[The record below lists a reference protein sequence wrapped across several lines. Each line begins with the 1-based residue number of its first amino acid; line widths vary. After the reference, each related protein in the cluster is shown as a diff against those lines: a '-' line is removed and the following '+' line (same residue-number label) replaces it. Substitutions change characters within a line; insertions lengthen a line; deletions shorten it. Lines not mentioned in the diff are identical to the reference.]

1 MKAPRHPAELHDLK
15 CNAVIRSQTCQRR
28 VCHCGYDLSNQK
40 RHGQRALQRRSG
52 VLQYLRLTLIAERL
66 ICLTSAYAVIDQREN
81 YMTYALEGVMVL
93 DLSRVLAGPY
103 CAMMLADMGADVLKI
118 EEPEG
123 GDESRTWPPF
133 MAGEASGYLSMNRNK
148 RNLTLNLKTPEAQNI
163 LKKLVARADVLI
175 ENFRTGTME
184 AFGLGYDVLQTINP
198 RLIYCAVS
206 VFGRSGPY
214 KDKAGY
220 EALMQ
225 AFSGVMSIT
234 GEPDGPP
241 LRCGVSIMDL
251 GTGMMAAYGV
261 MNALFHRERT
271 GIGQKVE
278 VSLFETALSLMS
290 YHAVGYLLAGNVP
303 QRQGSGHPM
312 IVPYQVFPTHDGEIF
327 IVGSNQRLWTRLCQA
342 LHREDL
348 LQDPRFGSN
357 AERVKHRH
365 ILVPIL
371 QTETQK
377 YPTTQL
383 NEMLDKGGIPCAP
396 VNTLDKVLT
405 DPQTLAR
412 EMVVDVP
419 HPLIPDL
426 KLLGIPIKL
435 SDTPGDVR
443 LAPPIKGQHTENVLT
458 DLGYSEAD
466 IRTLRGRQVI

>member
-1 MKAPRHPAELHDLK
+1 MVSSLD
-15 CNAVIRSQTCQRR
+15 
-28 VCHCGYDLSNQK
+28 
-40 RHGQRALQRRSG
+40 
-52 VLQYLRLTLIAERL
+52 
-66 ICLTSAYAVIDQREN
+66 
-81 YMTYALEGVMVL
+81 GVMVL

-133 MAGEASGYLSMNRNK
+133 VAGEASGYLSMNRNK
-148 RNLTLNLKTPEAQNI
+148 RNLTLNLKTPEAQEI
-163 LKKLVARADVLI
+163 LKKLVAQADILI

-184 AFGLGYDVLQTINP
+184 SFGLGYDVLQTINP
-198 RLIYCAVS
+198 RLIYCGVS

-241 LRCGVSIMDL
+241 LRCGISLMDL

-271 GIGQKVE
+271 GTGQKVE

-290 YHAVGYLLAGNVP
+290 YHAVGYLLNGHVP

-312 IVPYQVFPTHDGEIF
+312 IVPYQVFPTEDGEIF

-342 LHREDL
+342 LRREDL
-348 LQDPRFGSN
+348 LQDPRFRSN
-357 AERVKHRH
+357 AERVAHRT
-365 ILVPIL
+365 ILVPLL
-371 QTETQK
+371 QAETQT
-377 YPTTQL
+377 YRTVELQ
-383 NEMLDKGGIPCAP
+383 EMLDKADIPCAP

-412 EMVVDVP
+412 EMIVDVA

-426 KLLGIPIKL
+426 KLLGVPIKL
-435 SDTPGDVR
+435 SDTPGEVR
-443 LAPPIKGQHTENVLT
+443 LPPPIKSQHTEDVLT
-458 DLGYSEAD
+458 DLGYSERE
-466 IRTLRGRQVI
+466 IKTLRERQVI

>member
-1 MKAPRHPAELHDLK
+1 MASSLD
-15 CNAVIRSQTCQRR
+15 
-28 VCHCGYDLSNQK
+28 
-40 RHGQRALQRRSG
+40 
-52 VLQYLRLTLIAERL
+52 
-66 ICLTSAYAVIDQREN
+66 
-81 YMTYALEGVMVL
+81 GVMVL

-133 MAGEASGYLSMNRNK
+133 EAGEASGYLSMNRNK
-148 RNLTLNLKTPEAQNI
+148 RNLTLNLKTPEAQEI
-163 LKKLVARADVLI
+163 LKKLVAQADVLI

-184 AFGLGYDVLQTINP
+184 SFGLGYDVLRTINP
-198 RLIYCAVS
+198 RLIYCGVS

-241 LRCGVSIMDL
+241 LRCGVSLMDL

-271 GIGQKVE
+271 GTGQKVE

-290 YHAVGYLLAGNVP
+290 YHAVGYLLNGHVP

-312 IVPYQVFPTHDGEIF
+312 IVPYQVFPTQDGEIF

-342 LHREDL
+342 LCRDDL
-348 LQDPRFGSN
+348 LQDPRFHSN
-357 AERVKHRH
+357 AERVAHREV
-365 ILVPIL
+365 LVPLL
-371 QTETQK
+371 QVETRK
-377 YPTTQL
+377 YRTAAL
-383 NEMLDKGGIPCAP
+383 HEMLDKADIPCAP

-412 EMVVDVP
+412 EMIVDVP

-426 KLLGIPIKL
+426 KLLGVPIKL
-435 SDTPGDVR
+435 SDTPGEVR
-443 LAPPIKGQHTENVLT
+443 LPPPLKSQHTEEVLT
-458 DLGYSEAD
+458 DLGYSGAD
-466 IRTLRGRQVI
+466 IKTLRERQVI

>member
-1 MKAPRHPAELHDLK
+1 MAY
-15 CNAVIRSQTCQRR
+15 S
-28 VCHCGYDLSNQK
+28 
-40 RHGQRALQRRSG
+40 LQ
-52 VLQYLRLTLIAERL
+52 
-66 ICLTSAYAVIDQREN
+66 
-81 YMTYALEGVMVL
+81 GVMVL
-93 DLSRVLAGPY
+93 DLSRVLAGPF
-103 CAMMLADMGADVLKI
+103 CGMMLGDMGADVLKI

-133 MAGEASGYLSMNRNK
+133 VAGEASGYLSMNRNK
-148 RNLTLNLKTPEAQNI
+148 RNMTLNLRTPEAQDI
-163 LKKLVARADVLI
+163 LKRLVARADVLI

-184 AFGLGYDVLQTINP
+184 SFGLGADVLQAINP

-241 LRCGVSIMDL
+241 LRCGVSFLDL

-290 YHAVGYLLAGNVP
+290 YHAVGYLLEGNVP

-312 IVPYQVFPTHDGEIF
+312 IVPYQVFQTQDGEMF

-342 LHREDL
+342 LRREDL
-348 LQDPRFGSN
+348 LQDPRFASN
-357 AERVKHRH
+357 MERVNHRH
-365 ILVPIL
+365 LLVPVL
-371 QTETQK
+371 QSETQK
-377 YPTTQL
+377 YPTRQL
-383 NEMLDKGGIPCAP
+383 NDALDKAGVPCAP
-396 VNTLDKVLT
+396 VNTLDNVLD

-412 EMVVDVP
+412 NMVVDIP
-419 HPLIPDL
+419 HPLIPNL
-426 KLLGIPIKL
+426 KLLGLPVKL
-435 SDTPGDVR
+435 DSSPGDVR
-443 LAPPIKGQHTENVLT
+443 LPPPLKGQHTEEVLT
-458 DLGYSEAD
+458 GLGYNTAD
-466 IRTLRGRQVI
+466 IKAFRQRQAI

>member
-1 MKAPRHPAELHDLK
+1 MAY
-15 CNAVIRSQTCQRR
+15 S
-28 VCHCGYDLSNQK
+28 
-40 RHGQRALQRRSG
+40 LQ
-52 VLQYLRLTLIAERL
+52 
-66 ICLTSAYAVIDQREN
+66 
-81 YMTYALEGVMVL
+81 GVMVL
-93 DLSRVLAGPY
+93 DLSRVLAGPF
-103 CAMMLADMGADVLKI
+103 CGMMLGDMGADVLKI

-133 MAGEASGYLSMNRNK
+133 VAGEASGYLSMNRNK
-148 RNLTLNLKTPEAQNI
+148 RNMTLNLRTPEAQDI
-163 LKKLVARADVLI
+163 LKRLVARADVLI

-184 AFGLGYDVLQTINP
+184 SFGLGADVLQAINP

-241 LRCGVSIMDL
+241 LRCGVSFLDL

-290 YHAVGYLLAGNVP
+290 YHAVGYLLEGNVP

-312 IVPYQVFPTHDGEIF
+312 IVPYQVFQTQDGEMF

-342 LHREDL
+342 LRREEL
-348 LQDPRFGSN
+348 LQDPRFASN
-357 AERVKHRH
+357 MERVNHRH
-365 ILVPIL
+365 LLVPVL
-371 QTETQK
+371 QSETQK
-377 YPTTQL
+377 YPTRLL
-383 NEMLDKGGIPCAP
+383 NDMLDKAGVPCAP
-396 VNTLDKVLT
+396 VNTLDNVLN

-412 EMVVDVP
+412 NMVVDIP

-426 KLLGIPIKL
+426 KLLGLPVKL
-435 SDTPGDVR
+435 NASPGDVR
-443 LAPPIKGQHTENVLT
+443 LPPPLKGQHTEEVLNG
-458 DLGYSEAD
+458 LGYNTAD
-466 IRTLRGRQVI
+466 IRAFRQRQAI

>member
-1 MKAPRHPAELHDLK
+1 M
-15 CNAVIRSQTCQRR
+15 
-28 VCHCGYDLSNQK
+28 
-40 RHGQRALQRRSG
+40 
-52 VLQYLRLTLIAERL
+52 
-66 ICLTSAYAVIDQREN
+66 AYSLDDVR
-81 YMTYALEGVMVL
+81 VL

-103 CAMMLADMGADVLKI
+103 CGMMLADMGADVLKI

-133 MAGEASGYLSMNRNK
+133 MAGEASGYLALNRNK
-148 RNLTLNLKTPEAQNI
+148 RNLTLNLKTREAQEI
-163 LKKLVARADVLI
+163 LKKLAARADVLI

-184 AFGLGYDVLQTINP
+184 SFGLGYDVLQKINP

-234 GEPDGPP
+234 GDPDGPP
-241 LRCGVSIMDL
+241 LRCGVSFLDL

-261 MNALFHRERT
+261 MTALFHRERT
-271 GIGQKVE
+271 GVGQKVE

-290 YHAVGYLLAGNVP
+290 YHAVGYLLDGNVP

-312 IVPYQVFPTHDGEIF
+312 IVPYQVFQTQDGEMF

-342 LHREDL
+342 LRREDL
-348 LQDPRFGSN
+348 LQDARFGSN
-357 AERVKHRH
+357 MERVKYRH

-371 QTETQK
+371 QGETQK
-377 YPTTQL
+377 YPTVEL
-383 NEMLDKGGIPCAP
+383 NEMLDKAGIPCAP

-405 DPQTLAR
+405 DPQIMAR
-412 EMVVDVP
+412 EMIVDVP
-419 HPLIPDL
+419 HPRIADL
-426 KLLGIPIKL
+426 KLLGVPIKL

-443 LAPPIKGQHTENVLT
+443 MPPPLKGQHTEDVLSE
-458 DLGYSEAD
+458 LGYSEAD
-466 IRTLRGRQVI
+466 IRAFRERRVI

>member
-1 MKAPRHPAELHDLK
+1 
-15 CNAVIRSQTCQRR
+15 
-28 VCHCGYDLSNQK
+28 
-40 RHGQRALQRRSG
+40 
-52 VLQYLRLTLIAERL
+52 
-66 ICLTSAYAVIDQREN
+66 
-81 YMTYALEGVMVL
+81 MTYALDGVKVL
-93 DLSRVLAGPY
+93 DLSRVLAGPF
-103 CAMMLADMGADVLKI
+103 CGMLLGDMGADVLKI

-148 RNLTLNLKTPEAQNI
+148 RNMTLNLKTSEAQDI

-184 AFGLGYDVLQTINP
+184 SFGLGYDVLQPINP

-241 LRCGVSIMDL
+241 LRCGVSFLDL

-271 GIGQKVE
+271 GQGQKLE

-290 YHAVGYLLAGNVP
+290 YHAVGYLLEGQVP

-312 IVPYQVFPTHDGEIF
+312 IVPYQVFQAQDGEIF
-327 IVGSNQRLWTRLCQA
+327 IVGSNQRLWIRLCQM
-342 LHREDL
+342 LGREDL
-348 LQDPRFGSN
+348 LQDPRFASN
-357 AERVKHRH
+357 KERVKHRH
-365 ILVPIL
+365 VLVPIL
-371 QTETQK
+371 QGETQK
-377 YPTTQL
+377 YPTAVL
-383 NEMLDKGGIPCAP
+383 NEMLDKASVPCAP
-396 VNTLDKVLT
+396 VNTLDNVLT
-405 DPQTLAR
+405 DPQTQAR
-412 EMVVDVP
+412 EMIVDIP

-426 KLLGIPIKL
+426 RLLGLPIKL
-435 SDTPGDVR
+435 SKTPGDVR
-443 LAPPIKGQHTENVLT
+443 LPPPLKGQHTEEVLIGM
-458 DLGYSEAD
+458 GYSIAD
-466 IRTLRGRQVI
+466 INAFHARQVV